1 MDGWV
6 EGRNGGREVND
17 VKGGGEGR
25 GGEGRRKGIMVE

>member
-25 GGEGRRKGIMVE
+25 GGEGGKNTVQ